1 MTRWL
6 NGYTLIPLL
15 IITVVLMNTVEKV
28 LLNGG
33 TVSWVLGI
41 LLFVVCIWFIIVNI
55 VKILMKLLMEL
66 ENM

>member
-1 MTRWL
+1 MDKWL

-15 IITVVLMNTVEKV
+15 IVFIVILNTVEKA

-41 LLFVVCIWFIIVNI
+41 LLLFVCGWFIVVNI
-55 VKILMKLLMEL
+55 VKILMKLLMKL